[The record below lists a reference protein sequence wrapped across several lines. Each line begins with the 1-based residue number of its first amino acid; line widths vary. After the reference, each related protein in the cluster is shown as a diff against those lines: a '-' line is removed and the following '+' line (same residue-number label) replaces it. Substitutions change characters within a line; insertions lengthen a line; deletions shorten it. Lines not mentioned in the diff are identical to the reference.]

1 MATYS
6 GQATAVAKSNTIM
19 NGLLEPIALQLLHD
33 VQSENP
39 LFEVF
44 EREPVDT
51 AKEIEE
57 IIIGDA
63 NVEEYDA
70 TGKTALTPRDTWNIA
85 RYYNEYDHKVYT
97 TTKYRN
103 EIRSISISP
112 ENEARYVASL
122 VNGLARK
129 RDDWTYE
136 KQKAILKDITTTY
149 PKLKAATITAGDSA
163 VMGEALT
170 IAIRDTI
177 DNLRF
182 KNFNFVAN
190 NIDNETSTKFKQRAY
205 LEQIRIIVPY
215 KVFNRLNI
223 GWLANVYN
231 LDKTELLSKIVTIDT
246 DDGIVY
252 VIDKRSVFRYPQTDE
267 ILEQE
272 NAEGNF
278 TTYFLHVNAMMGF
291 SPLFKFA
298 FIDASAMNP
307 AAGA

>member
-1 MATYS
+1 MAVYT
-6 GQATAVAKSNTIM
+6 GQATAIAKSNTIM
-19 NGLLEPIALQLLHD
+19 NGLLEPIALQVLHD

-44 EREPVDT
+44 EREAVDT

-70 TGKTALTPRDTWNIA
+70 DGKTALTPRDTWNIA
-85 RYYNEYDHKVYT
+85 RYYNDYDHKVYT

-103 EIRSISISP
+103 EIRSVVVNP
-112 ENEARYVASL
+112 ENESRYVASL

-129 RDDWTYE
+129 RDDWTYD
-136 KQKAILKDITTTY
+136 KQKAILKDIATTY
-149 PKLKAATITAGDSA
+149 PKLKAATIAAGDSA
-163 VMGEALT
+163 AMGEALT

-182 KNFNFVAN
+182 KNYNFVAN

-223 GWLANVYN
+223 GWLASVYN
-231 LDKTELLSKIVTIDT
+231 LDKTDLLSKIVTIDT

-307 AAGA
+307 ATE

>member
-1 MATYS
+1 MAVYT
-6 GQATAVAKSNTIM
+6 GQATSVAKSNTIM

-44 EREPVDT
+44 EREAVDT

-70 TGKTALTPRDTWNIA
+70 TGKTTLSPRDTCNIA

-103 EIRSISISP
+103 EIRSISINP
-112 ENEARYVASL
+112 ENEVRYVASL

-129 RDDWTYE
+129 RDDWTYD
-136 KQKAILKDITTTY
+136 KQKTILKDIATTY
-149 PKLKAATITAGDSA
+149 PKLKATTITAGDSA
-163 VMGEALT
+163 AMGEALT

-182 KNFNFVAN
+182 KNYNFVAN

-223 GWLANVYN
+223 GWLASVYN
-231 LDKTELLSKIVTIDT
+231 LDKTDLLSKIVTIDT

-307 AAGA
+307 ATE

>member
-1 MATYS
+1 MAVYT
-6 GQATAVAKSNTIM
+6 GQATAIAKSNTIM
-19 NGLLEPIALQLLHD
+19 NGLLEPIALQVLHD

-44 EREPVDT
+44 EREAVDT

-70 TGKTALTPRDTWNIA
+70 DGKTALTPRDTWNIA
-85 RYYNEYDHKVYT
+85 RYYNDYDHKVYT

-103 EIRSISISP
+103 EIRSVVVNP
-112 ENEARYVASL
+112 ENESRYIASL

-129 RDDWTYE
+129 RDDWTYD
-136 KQKAILKDITTTY
+136 KQKAILKDIATTY
-149 PKLKAATITAGDSA
+149 PKLKAATIAAGDSA
-163 VMGEALT
+163 AMGEALT

-182 KNFNFVAN
+182 KNYNFVAN

-223 GWLANVYN
+223 GWLASVYN
-231 LDKTELLSKIVTIDT
+231 LDKTDLLSKIVTIDT

-278 TTYFLHVNAMMGF
+278 TTYFLHINAMMGF

-307 AAGA
+307 ATE

>member
-1 MATYS
+1 MSVYT
-6 GQATAVAKSNTIM
+6 GQATAVAKSNTII
-19 NGLLEPIALQLLHD
+19 NGLLEPIALQVLHD

-44 EREPVDT
+44 ERETVDT

-70 TGKTALTPRDTWNIA
+70 DGKTTSSPRDTWNIA
-85 RYYNEYDHKVYT
+85 RYYNDYDHKVYT

-103 EIRSISISP
+103 EIRSVVINP
-112 ENEARYVASL
+112 ENESRYVASL

-129 RDDWTYE
+129 RDDWNYD
-136 KQKAILKDITTTY
+136 KQKAILKDVATTF
-149 PKLKAATITAGDSA
+149 PKLKAATIAAGDSVA
-163 VMGEALT
+163 MGEALT

-182 KNFNFVAN
+182 KNYNFVAH

-223 GWLANVYN
+223 GWLASVYN
-231 LDKTELLSKIVTIDT
+231 LDKTDLLSKIVTIDT

-278 TTYFLHVNAMMGF
+278 ITYFLHVNAMMGF

-307 AAGA
+307 ATE

>member
-1 MATYS
+1 MAVYT

-19 NGLLEPIALQLLHD
+19 NGLLEPIALQVLHD

-44 EREPVDT
+44 EREAVDT

-70 TGKTALTPRDTWNIA
+70 EGKTALSPRDTWNIA
-85 RYYNEYDHKVYT
+85 RYYNDYDHKVYT

-103 EIRSISISP
+103 EIRSVVINS
-112 ENEARYVASL
+112 ENESRYVASL
-122 VNGLARK
+122 INGLARK
-129 RDDWTYE
+129 RDDWTYD
-136 KQKAILKDITTTY
+136 KQKTILKDIATTY

-163 VMGEALT
+163 AMGEALT

-182 KNFNFVAN
+182 KNYNFVAN

-223 GWLANVYN
+223 GWLASVYN
-231 LDKTELLSKIVTIDT
+231 LDKTDLLSKIVTIDT

-307 AAGA
+307 VTE

>member
-1 MATYS
+1 MAVYT

-19 NGLLEPIALQLLHD
+19 NGLLEPIALQVLHD

-44 EREPVDT
+44 EREAVDT

-70 TGKTALTPRDTWNIA
+70 DGKTALTPRDTWNIA
-85 RYYNEYDHKVYT
+85 RYYNDYDHKVYT

-103 EIRSISISP
+103 EIRSVVVNS

-129 RDDWTYE
+129 RDDWTYD
-136 KQKAILKDITTTY
+136 KQKTILKDIATTY

-163 VMGEALT
+163 AMGEALT

-182 KNFNFVAN
+182 KNYNFVAN

-223 GWLANVYN
+223 GWLASVYN
-231 LDKTELLSKIVTIDT
+231 LDKTDLLSKIVTIDT

-307 AAGA
+307 ATE

>member
-1 MATYS
+1 MAAYT
-6 GQATAVAKSNTIM
+6 GQATPVNKTNTIM
-19 NGLLEPIALQLLHD
+19 NGLIEPIALQVLHD
-33 VQSENP
+33 APSENP

-44 EREPVDT
+44 EREAVDT
-51 AKEIEE
+51 AKEVEE
-57 IIIGDA
+57 IILGDA
-63 NVEEYDA
+63 NVENYDA
-70 TGKTALTPRDTWNIA
+70 DGKTTLTPRDNFTVA
-85 RYYNEYDHKVYT
+85 RYYNDYEHKVFSC
-97 TTKYRN
+97 TKYRN
-103 EIRSISISP
+103 EIRSVVINP
-112 ENEARYVASL
+112 ENEARFVASL
-122 VNGLARK
+122 VNGLSRK

-136 KQKAILKDITTTY
+136 KQKGILKDITTQY
-149 PKLKAATITAGDSA
+149 PALKAATIGAGDSA
-163 VMGEALT
+163 AMGEALT

-182 KNFNFVAN
+182 KNTNFVAH
-190 NIDNETSTKFKQRAY
+190 NIDNSSTPFKQRAY

-215 KVFNRLNI
+215 KVYNRLNI

-267 ILEQE
+267 ITEQE

-278 TTYFLHVNAMMGF
+278 TTYFLHVNAMHGF

>member
-1 MATYS
+1 MAVYT
-6 GQATAVAKSNTIM
+6 GQATAIAKSNTIM
-19 NGLLEPIALQLLHD
+19 NGLLEPIALQVLHD

-44 EREPVDT
+44 EREAVDT

-70 TGKTALTPRDTWNIA
+70 DGKTALTPRDTWNIA
-85 RYYNEYDHKVYT
+85 RYYNDYDHKVYT

-103 EIRSISISP
+103 EIRSVVVNP
-112 ENEARYVASL
+112 ENESRYVASL

-129 RDDWTYE
+129 RDDWTYD
-136 KQKAILKDITTTY
+136 KQKAILKDIATTY
-149 PKLKAATITAGDSA
+149 PKLKAATIAAGDSA
-163 VMGEALT
+163 AMGEALT

-182 KNFNFVAN
+182 KNYNFVAN

-223 GWLANVYN
+223 GWLASVYN
-231 LDKTELLSKIVTIDT
+231 LDKTDLLSKIVTIDT

-291 SPLFKFA
+291 SPHL
-298 FIDASAMNP
+298 SMRP
-307 AAGA
+307 R

>member
-1 MATYS
+1 MAVYT
-6 GQATAVAKSNTIM
+6 GQATTVAKQNTIM

-44 EREPVDT
+44 EREAVDT

-63 NVEEYDA
+63 NVEEYDP
-70 TGKTALTPRDTWNIA
+70 TGKTALTPRDNFTLA
-85 RYYNEYDHKVYT
+85 RYYNDYDHKVFT
-97 TTKYRN
+97 ATKYRN
-103 EIRSISISP
+103 EIRSVVINP
-112 ENEARYVASL
+112 ENEARFVASL
-122 VNGLARK
+122 VNGLSRK

-136 KQKAILKDITTTY
+136 KQKGILKDITTQY
-149 PKLKAATITAGDSA
+149 PALKAATIASGDSA
-163 VMGEALT
+163 AMGEALT

-182 KNFNFVAN
+182 KNTNFVAH
-190 NIDNETSTKFKQRAY
+190 NISNETNPFKQRAY

-215 KVFNRLNI
+215 KVYNRLNI

-267 ILEQE
+267 ITEQE

-278 TTYFLHVNAMMGF
+278 TTYFLHVNAMHGF

-298 FIDASAMNP
+298 YIDASAMNP
-307 AAGA
+307 ATE

>member
-1 MATYS
+1 MAVYT

-19 NGLLEPIALQLLHD
+19 NGLLEPIALQILHE

-44 EREPVDT
+44 EREAIDT

-70 TGKTALTPRDTWNIA
+70 MGKTALTPRDTWNIA

-103 EIRSISISP
+103 EIRSISINP

-129 RDDWTYE
+129 RDDWTYD
-136 KQKAILKDITTTY
+136 KQKTILKDIATTF

-163 VMGEALT
+163 AMGEALT

-182 KNFNFVAN
+182 KNYNFVAN

-223 GWLANVYN
+223 GWLASVYN
-231 LDKTELLSKIVTIDT
+231 LDKTDLLSKIVTIDT
-246 DDGIVY
+246 DDGLVY

-307 AAGA
+307 ASE

>member
-1 MATYS
+1 MAVYT
-6 GQATAVAKSNTIM
+6 GQATAIAKSNTIM
-19 NGLLEPIALQLLHD
+19 NGLLEPIALQVLHD

-44 EREPVDT
+44 EREAVDT

-70 TGKTALTPRDTWNIA
+70 DGKTALTPRDTWNIA
-85 RYYNEYDHKVYT
+85 RYYNDYDHKVYT

-103 EIRSISISP
+103 EIRSVVVNP
-112 ENEARYVASL
+112 ENESRYVASL

-129 RDDWTYE
+129 RDDWTYD
-136 KQKAILKDITTTY
+136 KQKAILKDIVSTF

-163 VMGEALT
+163 AMGEALT

-182 KNFNFVAN
+182 KNYNFVAN

-223 GWLANVYN
+223 GWLASVYN
-231 LDKTELLSKIVTIDT
+231 LDKTDLLSKIVTIDT

-278 TTYFLHVNAMMGF
+278 TTYFLHINAMMGF

-307 AAGA
+307 ATE

>member
-1 MATYS
+1 MAVYT

-19 NGLLEPIALQLLHD
+19 NGLLEPIALQVLHD

-44 EREPVDT
+44 EREAVDT

-70 TGKTALTPRDTWNIA
+70 DGKTALTPRDTWNIA
-85 RYYNEYDHKVYT
+85 RYYNDYEHKVYT

-103 EIRSISISP
+103 EIRSVVINS

-129 RDDWTYE
+129 RDDWTYD
-136 KQKAILKDITTTY
+136 KQKAILKDIATTY

-163 VMGEALT
+163 AMGEALT

-182 KNFNFVAN
+182 KNYNFVAN

-223 GWLANVYN
+223 GWLASVYN
-231 LDKTELLSKIVTIDT
+231 LDKTDLLSKIVTIDT

-307 AAGA
+307 ATE

>member
-1 MATYS
+1 MAVYT

-44 EREPVDT
+44 EREAIDT

-103 EIRSISISP
+103 EIRSISINP

-129 RDDWTYE
+129 RDDWTYD
-136 KQKAILKDITTTY
+136 KQKTILKDIATTY
-149 PKLKAATITAGDSA
+149 SKLKAATITSGDSA
-163 VMGEALT
+163 AMGEALT

-182 KNFNFVAN
+182 KNYNFVAN

-223 GWLANVYN
+223 GWLASVYN
-231 LDKTELLSKIVTIDT
+231 LDKTDLL
-246 DDGIVY
+246 
-252 VIDKRSVFRYPQTDE
+252 
-267 ILEQE
+267 
-272 NAEGNF
+272 
-278 TTYFLHVNAMMGF
+278 
-291 SPLFKFA
+291 
-298 FIDASAMNP
+298 
-307 AAGA
+307 AGR

>member
-1 MATYS
+1 MAVYS
-6 GQATAVAKSNTIM
+6 GQATTVAKSNTIM

-44 EREPVDT
+44 ERESVDT

-70 TGKTALTPRDTWNIA
+70 TGKTTLTPRDTWNIA
-85 RYYNEYDHKVYT
+85 RYYNEYDHKVFT
-97 TTKYRN
+97 STKYRN
-103 EIRSISISP
+103 EIRSISVNP

-129 RDDWTYE
+129 RDDWTYDKE
-136 KQKAILKDITTTY
+136 KSILKDITTTY

-163 VMGEALT
+163 AMGEALT

-223 GWLANVYN
+223 GWLASVYN
-231 LDKTELLSKIVTIDT
+231 LDKTDLLSKIVTIDT

-307 AAGA
+307 ASGA

>member
-1 MATYS
+1 MAVYT
-6 GQATAVAKSNTIM
+6 GQTTAVAKSNTIM
-19 NGLLEPIALQLLHD
+19 NGLLEPIALQVLHD

-44 EREPVDT
+44 EREAVDT

-70 TGKTALTPRDTWNIA
+70 DGKTALTPRDTWNIA
-85 RYYNEYDHKVYT
+85 RYYNDYDHKVYT

-103 EIRSISISP
+103 EIRSVVINS

-129 RDDWTYE
+129 RDDWTYD
-136 KQKAILKDITTTY
+136 KQKTILKDIATTY

-163 VMGEALT
+163 AMGEALT

-182 KNFNFVAN
+182 KNYNFVAN

-223 GWLANVYN
+223 GWLASVYN
-231 LDKTELLSKIVTIDT
+231 LDKTDLLSKIVTIDT

-307 AAGA
+307 ATE

>member
-1 MATYS
+1 MAVYT

-19 NGLLEPIALQLLHD
+19 NGLLEPIALQVLHD

-44 EREPVDT
+44 EREAVDT

-70 TGKTALTPRDTWNIA
+70 DGKTALTPRDTWNIA
-85 RYYNEYDHKVYT
+85 RYYNDYDHKVYT

-103 EIRSISISP
+103 EIRSVVVNS
-112 ENEARYVASL
+112 ENESRYVASL

-129 RDDWTYE
+129 RDDWTYD
-136 KQKAILKDITTTY
+136 KQKTILKDIATTY

-163 VMGEALT
+163 AMGEALT

-223 GWLANVYN
+223 GWLASVYN
-231 LDKTELLSKIVTIDT
+231 LDKTDLLSKIVTIDT

-307 AAGA
+307 ATE

>member
-1 MATYS
+1 MAVYS
-6 GQATAVAKSNTIM
+6 GQATVVAKSNTIM
-19 NGLLEPIALQLLHD
+19 NGLLEPIALQVLHD

-44 EREPVDT
+44 EREAVDT

-70 TGKTALTPRDTWNIA
+70 DGKTALSPRDTWNIA
-85 RYYNEYDHKVYT
+85 RYYNDYDHKVYT

-103 EIRSISISP
+103 EIRSVVVNS
-112 ENEARYVASL
+112 ENEARFVASL

-129 RDDWTYE
+129 RDDWTYD
-136 KQKAILKDITTTY
+136 KQKSILKDITTTF
-149 PKLKAATITAGDSA
+149 PKLKAATIAPGDSA
-163 VMGEALT
+163 AMGEALT

-182 KNFNFVAN
+182 KNYNFVAN
-190 NIDNETSTKFKQRAY
+190 NIDNETATKFKQRAY

-223 GWLANVYN
+223 GWLASVYN
-231 LDKTELLSKIVTIDT
+231 LDKTDLLSKIVTIDT

-252 VIDKRSVFRYPQTDE
+252 VIDKRSVFRYPQADE

-307 AAGA
+307 ATE

>member
-1 MATYS
+1 MAVYT

-19 NGLLEPIALQLLHD
+19 NGLLEPIALQVLHD

-44 EREPVDT
+44 EREAVDT

-70 TGKTALTPRDTWNIA
+70 DGKTALTPRDTWNIA
-85 RYYNEYDHKVYT
+85 RYYNDYEHKVYT

-103 EIRSISISP
+103 EIRSVVINS

-129 RDDWTYE
+129 RDDWTYD
-136 KQKAILKDITTTY
+136 KQKTILKDIATTY

-163 VMGEALT
+163 AMGEALT

-182 KNFNFVAN
+182 KNYNFVAN

-223 GWLANVYN
+223 GWLASVYN
-231 LDKTELLSKIVTIDT
+231 LDKTDLLSKIVTIDT

-307 AAGA
+307 ATE

>member
-1 MATYS
+1 MAVYT

-19 NGLLEPIALQLLHD
+19 NGLLEPIALQVLHD

-44 EREPVDT
+44 EREAVDT

-70 TGKTALTPRDTWNIA
+70 DGKTALTPRDTWNIA
-85 RYYNEYDHKVYT
+85 RYYNDYDHKVYT
-97 TTKYRN
+97 ITKYRN
-103 EIRSISISP
+103 EIRSVVVNP
-112 ENEARYVASL
+112 ENESRYVASL

-129 RDDWTYE
+129 RDDWTYD
-136 KQKAILKDITTTY
+136 KQKAILKDIATTY

-163 VMGEALT
+163 AMGEALT

-182 KNFNFVAN
+182 KNYNFVAN

-223 GWLANVYN
+223 GWLASVYN
-231 LDKTELLSKIVTIDT
+231 LDKTDLLSKIVTIDT

-267 ILEQE
+267 MLEQE

-278 TTYFLHVNAMMGF
+278 TTYFLHINAMLGF

-307 AAGA
+307 ATE

>member
-1 MATYS
+1 MAVYT
-6 GQATAVAKSNTIM
+6 GQATAIAKSNTIM
-19 NGLLEPIALQLLHD
+19 NGLLEPIALQVLHD

-44 EREPVDT
+44 EREAVDT

-70 TGKTALTPRDTWNIA
+70 DGKTALTPRDTWNIA
-85 RYYNEYDHKVYT
+85 RYYNDYDHKVYT

-103 EIRSISISP
+103 EIRSVVVNP
-112 ENEARYVASL
+112 ENESRYVASL

-129 RDDWTYE
+129 RDDWTYD
-136 KQKAILKDITTTY
+136 KQKAILKDIVSTF

-163 VMGEALT
+163 AMGEALT

-182 KNFNFVAN
+182 KNYNFVAN

-223 GWLANVYN
+223 GWLASVYN
-231 LDKTELLSKIVTIDT
+231 LDKTDLLSKIVTIDT

-307 AAGA
+307 ATE

>member
-1 MATYS
+1 
-6 GQATAVAKSNTIM
+6 M
-19 NGLLEPIALQLLHD
+19 NGL
-33 VQSENP
+33 S
-39 LFEVF
+39 
-44 EREPVDT
+44 
-51 AKEIEE
+51 
-57 IIIGDA
+57 
-63 NVEEYDA
+63 
-70 TGKTALTPRDTWNIA
+70 
-85 RYYNEYDHKVYT
+85 
-97 TTKYRN
+97 
-103 EIRSISISP
+103 
-112 ENEARYVASL
+112 
-122 VNGLARK
+122 RK

-136 KQKAILKDITTTY
+136 KQKGILKDITTQY
-149 PKLKAATITAGDSA
+149 PALKAATIAAGDSA
-163 VMGEALT
+163 AMGEALT

-182 KNFNFVAN
+182 KNTNFVAH
-190 NIDNETSTKFKQRAY
+190 NIGNAETPFKQRAY

-215 KVFNRLNI
+215 KVYNRLNI

-267 ILEQE
+267 ITEQE

-278 TTYFLHVNAMMGF
+278 TTYFLHVNAMHGF

>member
-1 MATYS
+1 MAVYT

-19 NGLLEPIALQLLHD
+19 NGLLEPIALQVLHD

-44 EREPVDT
+44 EREAVDT
-51 AKEIEE
+51 GKEIEE

-70 TGKTALTPRDTWNIA
+70 DGKTTFSPRDTWNIA
-85 RYYNEYDHKVYT
+85 RYYNDYDHKVYT

-103 EIRSISISP
+103 EIRSVVVNP
-112 ENEARYVASL
+112 ENESRYVASL

-129 RDDWTYE
+129 RDDWTYD
-136 KQKAILKDITTTY
+136 KQKAILKDVATTF
-149 PKLKAATITAGDSA
+149 PKLKAATIAEGDSA
-163 VMGEALT
+163 AMGEALT

-182 KNFNFVAN
+182 KNYNFVAN

-223 GWLANVYN
+223 GWLASVYN
-231 LDKTELLSKIVTIDT
+231 LDKTDLLSKIVTIDT

-267 ILEQE
+267 LLEQE

-307 AAGA
+307 TE

>member
-1 MATYS
+1 MAVYT
-6 GQATAVAKSNTIM
+6 GQATAVAKQNIIM
-19 NGLLEPIALQLLHD
+19 DGLLEPIALQLLHD

-44 EREPVDT
+44 EREAVDT

-63 NVEEYDA
+63 NVEEYDP
-70 TGKTALTPRDTWNIA
+70 TGKTALTPRDNWNIA
-85 RYYNEYDHKVYT
+85 RYYNEYEHKVFT
-97 TTKYRN
+97 ATKYRN
-103 EIRSISISP
+103 EIRSISINP

-122 VNGLARK
+122 VNSLSRK
-129 RDDWTYE
+129 RDDWTYD
-136 KQKAILKDITTTY
+136 KQKTILKDIVSTY
-149 PKLKAATITAGDSA
+149 PKLKAATIATGDSA
-163 VMGEALT
+163 AMGEALT

-182 KNFNFVAN
+182 KNYDFVAN

-223 GWLANVYN
+223 GWLASVYN
-231 LDKTELLSKIVTIDT
+231 LDKTDLLSKIVTIDT

-267 ILEQE
+267 MPEQE

-307 AAGA
+307 VTE

>member
-1 MATYS
+1 MAVYT

-19 NGLLEPIALQLLHD
+19 NGLLEPIALQVLHD

-44 EREPVDT
+44 EREAVDT

-70 TGKTALTPRDTWNIA
+70 DGKTALTPRDTWNIA
-85 RYYNEYDHKVYT
+85 RYYNDYDHKVYT

-103 EIRSISISP
+103 EIRSVVVNP
-112 ENEARYVASL
+112 ENESRYVASL

-129 RDDWTYE
+129 RDDWTYD
-136 KQKAILKDITTTY
+136 KQKAILKDIATTY
-149 PKLKAATITAGDSA
+149 PKLKAATIAAGDSA
-163 VMGEALT
+163 AMGEALT

-182 KNFNFVAN
+182 KNYNFVAN

-223 GWLANVYN
+223 GWLASVYN
-231 LDKTELLSKIVTIDT
+231 LDKTDLLSKIVTIDT

-307 AAGA
+307 ATE

>member
-1 MATYS
+1 MAVYT

-19 NGLLEPIALQLLHD
+19 NGLLEPIALQVLHD

-44 EREPVDT
+44 EREAVDT

-70 TGKTALTPRDTWNIA
+70 DGKTALTPRDTWNIA
-85 RYYNEYDHKVYT
+85 RYYNDYDHKVYT

-103 EIRSISISP
+103 EIRSVVVNP
-112 ENEARYVASL
+112 ENESRYVASL
-122 VNGLARK
+122 INGLARK
-129 RDDWTYE
+129 RDDWTYD
-136 KQKAILKDITTTY
+136 KQKAILKDIATTY
-149 PKLKAATITAGDSA
+149 PKLKAATIAAGDSA
-163 VMGEALT
+163 AMGEALT

-182 KNFNFVAN
+182 KNYNFVAN

-223 GWLANVYN
+223 GWLASVYN
-231 LDKTELLSKIVTIDT
+231 LDKTDLLSKIVTIDT

-278 TTYFLHVNAMMGF
+278 TTYFLHINAMMGF

-307 AAGA
+307 ATE

>member
-1 MATYS
+1 MAVYT
-6 GQATAVAKSNTIM
+6 GQATAIAKSNTIM
-19 NGLLEPIALQLLHD
+19 NGLLEPIALQVLHD

-44 EREPVDT
+44 EREAVDT

-70 TGKTALTPRDTWNIA
+70 DGKTALTPRDTWNIV
-85 RYYNEYDHKVYT
+85 RYYNDYDHKVYT

-103 EIRSISISP
+103 EIRSVVVNP
-112 ENEARYVASL
+112 ENESRYVASL

-129 RDDWTYE
+129 RDDWTYD
-136 KQKAILKDITTTY
+136 KQKAILKDIVSTF

-163 VMGEALT
+163 AMCEALT

-182 KNFNFVAN
+182 KNYNFVAN

-223 GWLANVYN
+223 GWLASVYN
-231 LDKTELLSKIVTIDT
+231 LDKTDLLSKIVTIDT

-307 AAGA
+307 ATE

>member
-1 MATYS
+1 MAVYT
-6 GQATAVAKSNTIM
+6 GQATAIAKSNTIM
-19 NGLLEPIALQLLHD
+19 NGLLEPIALQVLHD

-44 EREPVDT
+44 EREAVDT

-70 TGKTALTPRDTWNIA
+70 DGKTALTPRDTWNIA
-85 RYYNEYDHKVYT
+85 RYYNDYDHKVYT

-103 EIRSISISP
+103 EIRSVVVNP
-112 ENEARYVASL
+112 ENESRYIASL

-129 RDDWTYE
+129 RDDWTYD
-136 KQKAILKDITTTY
+136 KQKAILKDIATTY
-149 PKLKAATITAGDSA
+149 PKLKAATIAAGDSA
-163 VMGEALT
+163 AMGEALT

-182 KNFNFVAN
+182 KNYNFVAN

-223 GWLANVYN
+223 GWLASVYN
-231 LDKTELLSKIVTIDT
+231 LDKTDLLSKIVTIDT

-278 TTYFLHVNAMMGF
+278 TTYFLHVNSMMGF

-298 FIDASAMNP
+298 FIDSSAMNP
-307 AAGA
+307 ATE

>member
-1 MATYS
+1 MAVYS

-19 NGLLEPIALQLLHD
+19 NGLLEPIALQLLHN

-44 EREPVDT
+44 EREAIDT

-57 IIIGDA
+57 IIAGDA
-63 NVEEYDA
+63 NVEEYDE

-103 EIRSISISP
+103 EIRSISINP

-129 RDDWTYE
+129 RDDWTYD
-136 KQKAILKDITTTY
+136 KQKTILKDIATTY

-163 VMGEALT
+163 AMGEALT

-182 KNFNFVAN
+182 KNYNFVAN

-298 FIDASAMNP
+298 FIDAAAMNP
-307 AAGA
+307 ATE

>member
-1 MATYS
+1 MAAYN
-6 GQATAVAKSNTIM
+6 GQATTVAKSNTIM
-19 NGLLEPIALQLLHD
+19 NGLLEPIALQVLHD

-44 EREPVDT
+44 EREAVDT

-70 TGKTALTPRDTWNIA
+70 SGKTTLSPRDTWNVA
-85 RYYNEYDHKVYT
+85 RYYNDYDHKVYT

-103 EIRSISISP
+103 EIRSISLNP
-112 ENEARYVASL
+112 ENESRYVASL

-129 RDDWTYE
+129 RDDWTYD
-136 KQKAILKDITTTY
+136 KQKTILKDIATAYTG
-149 PKLKAATITAGDSA
+149 LKAATIAAGDSA
-163 VMGEALT
+163 AMGEALT

-182 KNFNFVAN
+182 KNTNFVAH
-190 NIDNETSTKFKQRAY
+190 NIDNSTNQFKQRAY

-215 KVFNRLNI
+215 KIYNRLNI

-231 LDKTELLSKIVTIDT
+231 LDKTDLLSKIVTIDT

-267 ILEQE
+267 LLEQE

-307 AAGA
+307 AAQ

>member
-1 MATYS
+1 MAVYT
-6 GQATAVAKSNTIM
+6 GQATAVAKTNTIM
-19 NGLLEPIALQLLHD
+19 NGLLEPIALQVLHD

-44 EREPVDT
+44 EREAIDT

-70 TGKTALTPRDTWNIA
+70 TGKNALTPRDTWNIA

-103 EIRSISISP
+103 EIRSISINP

-129 RDDWTYE
+129 RDDWTYD
-136 KQKAILKDITTTY
+136 KQKTILKDIATTY

-163 VMGEALT
+163 AMGEALT

-182 KNFNFVAN
+182 KNYNFVAN

-223 GWLANVYN
+223 GWLASVYN
-231 LDKTELLSKIVTIDT
+231 LDKTDLLSKIVTIDT

-307 AAGA
+307 VTE

>member
-1 MATYS
+1 MAVYT

-19 NGLLEPIALQLLHD
+19 NGLLEPIALQVLHD

-44 EREPVDT
+44 EREAVDT

-70 TGKTALTPRDTWNIA
+70 DGKTALTPRDTWNIA
-85 RYYNEYDHKVYT
+85 RYYNDYDHKVYT

-103 EIRSISISP
+103 EIRSVVINS

-129 RDDWTYE
+129 RDDWTYD
-136 KQKAILKDITTTY
+136 KQKAILKDIATTY

-163 VMGEALT
+163 AMGEALT

-182 KNFNFVAN
+182 KNYNFVAN

-223 GWLANVYN
+223 GWLASVYN
-231 LDKTELLSKIVTIDT
+231 LDKTDLLSKIVTIDT

-278 TTYFLHVNAMMGF
+278 TTYFLHATAMMGF

-307 AAGA
+307 ATE

>member
-1 MATYS
+1 MAVYT

-19 NGLLEPIALQLLHD
+19 NGLLEPIALQVLHD

-44 EREPVDT
+44 EREAVDT

-70 TGKTALTPRDTWNIA
+70 DGKTALTPRDTWNIA
-85 RYYNEYDHKVYT
+85 RYYNDYDHKVYT

-103 EIRSISISP
+103 EIRSVVVNP
-112 ENEARYVASL
+112 ENESRYVASL

-129 RDDWTYE
+129 RDDWTYD
-136 KQKAILKDITTTY
+136 KQKAILKDIATTY
-149 PKLKAATITAGDSA
+149 PKLKAATIAAGDSA
-163 VMGEALT
+163 AMGEALT

-182 KNFNFVAN
+182 KNYNFVAN

-205 LEQIRIIVPY
+205 LEQIRIIAPY

-223 GWLANVYN
+223 GWLASVYN
-231 LDKTELLSKIVTIDT
+231 LNKTDLLSKIVTIDT

-307 AAGA
+307 ATE

>member
-1 MATYS
+1 MKRAMLRPLSTVLHAS
-6 GQATAVAKSNTIM
+6 VTI
-19 NGLLEPIALQLLHD
+19 GLMIA
-33 VQSENP
+33 
-39 LFEVF
+39 
-44 EREPVDT
+44 
-51 AKEIEE
+51 
-57 IIIGDA
+57 
-63 NVEEYDA
+63 
-70 TGKTALTPRDTWNIA
+70 
-85 RYYNEYDHKVYT
+85 
-97 TTKYRN
+97 
-103 EIRSISISP
+103 
-112 ENEARYVASL
+112 
-122 VNGLARK
+122 
-129 RDDWTYE
+129 
-136 KQKAILKDITTTY
+136 TTY

-163 VMGEALT
+163 AMGEALT

-182 KNFNFVAN
+182 KNYNFVAN

-307 AAGA
+307 ATE

>member
-1 MATYS
+1 MAVYT

-19 NGLLEPIALQLLHD
+19 NGLLEPIALQVLHD

-44 EREPVDT
+44 EREAVDT

-70 TGKTALTPRDTWNIA
+70 DGKTALTPRDTWNIA
-85 RYYNEYDHKVYT
+85 RYYNDYDHKVYT

-103 EIRSISISP
+103 EIRSVVVNP
-112 ENEARYVASL
+112 ENEARYIASL

-129 RDDWTYE
+129 RDDWTYD
-136 KQKAILKDITTTY
+136 KQKAILKDIATTF
-149 PKLKAATITAGDSA
+149 PKLKAATIAAGDSA
-163 VMGEALT
+163 AMGEALT

-182 KNFNFVAN
+182 KNYNFVAN

-223 GWLANVYN
+223 GWLASVYN
-231 LDKTELLSKIVTIDT
+231 LDKTDLLSKIVTIDT

-307 AAGA
+307 ATE

>member
-1 MATYS
+1 MAVYS

-44 EREPVDT
+44 EREAVDT

-63 NVEEYDA
+63 NIEEYDP

-129 RDDWTYE
+129 RDDWTYD

-163 VMGEALT
+163 AMGEALT

-182 KNFNFVAN
+182 KNYNFVAN

-267 ILEQE
+267 MLEQE